1 MLATH
6 SPLESASL
14 RFTSGTLHESWYA
27 ACTARQLG
35 TRKPLARRI
44 LGEHVV
50 LWRDAAGAPVAFH
63 DRCLHR
69 NAQLSEGDLFDGC
82 IGCPYH
88 GWTYDRDGF
97 CVNVPSE
104 GPQYFPRPDKRIAK
118 FPAMERDGLVW
129 VYMGDADRVKNE
141 PRRMPYY
148 TADGWRAYYMTTFFR
163 NNVTNLAENFMD
175 VPHTVYVHKGWFRN
189 RKKVVGEALVKR
201 TATSVELEYFHRDDI
216 GFADWALN
224 PDRLPMVHT
233 DKFFMPNITRVDYQ
247 WGDKRQFVI
256 SSQITPVS
264 ELESMVYTCI
274 AFRFGALTRVL
285 EPFFRWY
292 TRRVIE
298 QDVDIMDNQA
308 RNLKRYRAQ
317 FMGTTADIVHEYIE
331 SLREWAQNGEAGPPP
346 PPEERRIQ
354 FWI

>member
-1 MLATH
+1 MRL
-6 SPLESASL
+6 S
-14 RFTSGTLHESWYA
+14 SGTLHENWYA
-27 ACTARQLG
+27 ACTSVQLG
-35 TRKPLARRI
+35 RKHPISRTI
-44 LGEHVV
+44 LGESLVV
-50 LWRDAAGAPVAFH
+50 WRDERGEPVAFH

-69 NAQLSEGDLFDGC
+69 NARLSEGDVFDGC

-104 GPQYFPRPDKRIAK
+104 GPEYFPRADKRIMR
-118 FPAMERDGLVW
+118 FPTLERDGLVW
-129 VYMGDADRVKNE
+129 VYMGDPDRVRNE
-141 PRRMPYY
+141 PSRMPFYQ
-148 TADGWRAYYMTTFFR
+148 TDGWKAYYMTTHFR

-189 RKKVVGEALVKR
+189 RKKVAGEAMCRR
-201 TATSVELEYFHRDDI
+201 TATSVEIEYLHQDGI

-233 DKFFMPNITRVDYQ
+233 DKFYMPNVTRVDYQ
-247 WGDKRQFVI
+247 WGDRRNFVI
-256 SSQITPVS
+256 SSQIVPIA

-274 AFRFGALTRVL
+274 AFRFPGLNAVL

-292 TRRVIE
+292 TRQVIE
-298 QDVDIMDNQA
+298 QDVRIMDNQS
-308 RNLKRYRAQ
+308 RNLKKYPAQ
-317 FMGTTADIVHEYIE
+317 FMSTAADVVHEYIE
-331 SLREWAQNGEAGPPP
+331 SLREHAERGEIGPPP
-346 PPEERRIQ
+346 LPEERKVS